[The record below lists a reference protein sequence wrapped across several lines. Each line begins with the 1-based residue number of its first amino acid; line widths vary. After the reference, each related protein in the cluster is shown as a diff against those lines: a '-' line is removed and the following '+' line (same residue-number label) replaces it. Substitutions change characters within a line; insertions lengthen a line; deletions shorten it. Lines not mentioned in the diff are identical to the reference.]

1 VKNHLFLLNLYERK
15 LFIDVLIILIKYNL
29 LEKNYGFMN

>member
-15 LFIDVLIILIKYNL
+15 LFIDVLKILIKWNL
-29 LEKNYGFMN
+29 LEKKN